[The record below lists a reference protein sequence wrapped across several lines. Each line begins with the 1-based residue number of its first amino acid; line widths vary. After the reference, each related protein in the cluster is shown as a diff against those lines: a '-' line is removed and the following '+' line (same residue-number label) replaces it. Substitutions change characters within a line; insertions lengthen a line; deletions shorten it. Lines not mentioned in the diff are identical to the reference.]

1 MSELE
6 DPVATLLRLINSRI
20 RVTKDNGA
28 AAALLA
34 SEAAFDREILLK
46 EYDAQITVQVD
57 PVLGVQDQKL
67 NLSGSLRRQVHFF
80 KCTVHI
86 IDKVAPGADTGRVMR
101 NKVNE
106 QIKAIIREN
115 RTLPYQTVYNFAGLG
130 YPSGDPHKAFS
141 AGAASELAPS
151 AAGWAELSAVDYQG
165 IWYSDDVYY
174 SKSVGVN
181 NQYGLMLFCFK
192 VGSREQCVKSLVLS
206 FEGYGTAPSGNGVTV
221 KVWNHVADAWQH
233 PQYGIAGTDE
243 TLTIT
248 ISANWTDY
256 IDAKG
261 YVWMIARTTNPSNGV
276 TPAALHCDFVQLTV
290 QVRGITNCD
299 VLSYKPMDIVD
310 VKPFLFKTEFVLK
323 AWAFESITLG

>member
-1 MSELE
+1 LSELE

-106 QIKAIIREN
+106 QIRAIIREN
-115 RTLPYQTVYNFAGLG
+115 RTLPYQTAYNFAGLG
-130 YPSGDPHKAFS
+130 YPSGDPHKAYA
-141 AGAASELAPS
+141 AGAASELTPS
-151 AAGWAELSAVDYQG
+151 TAGWAELSTADYQG

-174 SKSVGVN
+174 AKSVGVN
-181 NQYGLMLFCFK
+181 NQYGLLLFRFK
-192 VGSREQCVKSLVLS
+192 IGPREQCVKSLALS
-206 FEGYGTAPSGNGVTV
+206 FEGYGTAPGGNGITV
-221 KVWNHVADAWQH
+221 KVWNHVAGAWQY
-233 PQYGIAGTDE
+233 PQYGTAGADE

-248 ISANWTDY
+248 ISANWTDF
-256 IDAKG
+256 IDASG

-276 TPAALHCDFVQLTV
+276 TPAVVYCDYVQLTD
-290 QVRGITNCD
+290 QVRGISNCD
-299 VLSYKPMDIVD
+299 INSYRPVDIVE
-310 VKPFLFKTEFVLK
+310 VKPFLFKTELVLK
-323 AWAFESITLG
+323 GWVFENIP